1 MVGGIGI
8 VTTNSNIRR
17 IELKDKDGKIVGTI
31 GYSVKTKKK
40 TKKLQYNMKQISTRI
55 LRCKTSGSA
64 RTVLSSA
71 KSKVAQLKR
80 QKKSDEYDSDE
91 LDAAIAHAMQMERVA
106 KKKMKHLQEEE
117 KGQTGGICDAD
128 VEEELN
134 EELED
139 KMSDDIEKELE
150 KMSELMEDAMRE
162 LMEEVSDAAELD
174 DLAEGILIDADP
186 DDLEEMKR
194 KHRSEEMRDIIEADM
209 KYLKAMFDKLQSE
222 KQSSMAGT
230 SMEAAGNASLE
241 LGGSTV
247 PMENVSQTDISAD
260 IAITAQGA
268 SVDCRA

>member
-8 VTTNSNIRR
+8 MTTNSNIRT
-17 IELKDKDGKIVGTI
+17 IELKDRNGKSVGTI
-31 GYSVKTKKK
+31 SYSVKTKKK
-40 TKKLQYNMKQISTRI
+40 TKKLQYNMKQISTRV

-117 KGQTGGICDAD
+117 KGQIGGICSADAEGEID
-128 VEEELN
+128 
-134 EELED
+134 D

-150 KMSELMEDAMRE
+150 KMSKLMEDAMKE
-162 LMEEVSDAAELD
+162 LMEEASDAAELD
-174 DLAEGILIDADP
+174 DLAEGILVDTDP
-186 DDLEEMKR
+186 DDLEKMKR

-209 KYLKAMFDKLQSE
+209 KYLKAMFDKLQRE
-222 KQSSMAGT
+222 KRSAMAGV
-230 SMEAAGNASLE
+230 SSEVAGNASLE

-247 PMENVSQTDISAD
+247 PMETVSQTGIFAD
-260 IAITAQGA
+260 IASTAQGA